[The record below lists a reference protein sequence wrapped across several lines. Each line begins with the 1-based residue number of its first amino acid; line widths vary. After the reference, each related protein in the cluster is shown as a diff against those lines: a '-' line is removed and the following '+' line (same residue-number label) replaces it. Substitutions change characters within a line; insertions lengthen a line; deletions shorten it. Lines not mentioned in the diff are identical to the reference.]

1 MATIEFKNAVGRVY
15 FDGGLT
21 DEGKLIRKSKT
32 YRNIAENAAAD
43 NLYNAL
49 GATCGA
55 IGTPVSRGRESGNIQ
70 RDELI
75 EMKKGGLKNGKDTT
89 IELQY
94 GKR

>member
-49 GATCGA
+49 EQLAELSEFPFLGAEKVETSS
-55 IGTPVSRGRESGNIQ
+55 VMN
-70 RDELI
+70 
-75 EMKKGGLKNGKDTT
+75 
-89 IELQY
+89 
-94 GKR
+94 

>member
-43 NLYNAL
+43 SLYTALEQLAELSELPFL
-49 GATCGA
+49 GAEKVETSS
-55 IGTPVSRGRESGNIQ
+55 VMS
-70 RDELI
+70 
-75 EMKKGGLKNGKDTT
+75 
-89 IELQY
+89 
-94 GKR
+94 

>member
-32 YRNIAENAAAD
+32 YRYIAENAAAD

-49 GATCGA
+49 EQLAELSELPFLGAEKVETSS
-55 IGTPVSRGRESGNIQ
+55 VMN
-70 RDELI
+70 
-75 EMKKGGLKNGKDTT
+75 
-89 IELQY
+89 
-94 GKR
+94 